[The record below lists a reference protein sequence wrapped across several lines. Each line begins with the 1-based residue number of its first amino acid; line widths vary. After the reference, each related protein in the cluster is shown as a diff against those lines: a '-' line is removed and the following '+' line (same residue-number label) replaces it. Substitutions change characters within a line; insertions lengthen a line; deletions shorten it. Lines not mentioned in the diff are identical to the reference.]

1 MIGIIILNKH
11 VLKNGKSNND
21 KNYRAI
27 FVCQLTYTS
36 SLSSWV
42 NEENNSVNA
51 ILYKLN
57 VTKSFCVYYKTYDFD
72 IKLILF
78 AIYVEKY
85 FKTKNKIARDDE
97 WINPKRYPKF
107 DL

>member
-1 MIGIIILNKH
+1 
-11 VLKNGKSNND
+11 
-21 KNYRAI
+21 
-27 FVCQLTYTS
+27 
-36 SLSSWV
+36 
-42 NEENNSVNA
+42 VNA

-57 VTKSFCVYYKTYDFD
+57 VTKSFCVYYKAYDFD

-97 WINPKRYPKF
+97 
-107 DL
+107 